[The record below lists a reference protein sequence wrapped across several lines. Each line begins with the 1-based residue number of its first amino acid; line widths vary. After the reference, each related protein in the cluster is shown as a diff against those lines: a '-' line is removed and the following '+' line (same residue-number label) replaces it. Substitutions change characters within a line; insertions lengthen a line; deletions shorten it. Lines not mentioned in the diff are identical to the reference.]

1 MKLIKIII
9 FLLITFSTSL
19 KANSN
24 DDLQDILK
32 EGGKLIFIR
41 HAYAP
46 GRGDPDNFNIINC
59 NTQRNLN
66 KKGIEQSKS
75 IGKILLKSNV
85 EPYNALSSEWCRC
98 KQTAENAFKNY
109 ETKNF
114 LNSFFSQKFAINKS
128 KQINELKEYIQK
140 WNGEN
145 NLIFVTHYV
154 VIFELLNLSVSSGE
168 IIVTDKNLN
177 ILVRQTTN
185 RK

>member
-24 DDLQDILK
+24 DDLQGILK

-85 EPYNALSSEWCRC
+85 
-98 KQTAENAFKNY
+98 
-109 ETKNF
+109 
-114 LNSFFSQKFAINKS
+114 
-128 KQINELKEYIQK
+128 
-140 WNGEN
+140 
-145 NLIFVTHYV
+145 
-154 VIFELLNLSVSSGE
+154 
-168 IIVTDKNLN
+168 
-177 ILVRQTTN
+177 
-185 RK
+185 